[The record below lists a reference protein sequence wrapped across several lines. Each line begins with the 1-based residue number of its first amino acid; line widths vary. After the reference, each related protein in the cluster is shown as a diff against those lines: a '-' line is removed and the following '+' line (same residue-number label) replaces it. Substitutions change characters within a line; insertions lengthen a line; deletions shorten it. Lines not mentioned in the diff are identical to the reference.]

1 MERLSMDQ
9 SLIRGAAAAL
19 IALELLAAPSAN
31 AQGGAVQ
38 ARPARDTAIVM
49 RVQGRQMG
57 DSIFMRVFDAP
68 SKAKIDTIMLKW
80 RSLDDESV
88 VSDQSR
94 RIRREMEALFT
105 ELSAQR
111 AAGATFMFQ
120 SPDIRHMQVTRLKG
134 WIGLTAGLAPR
145 EDIVD
150 SAGGYYVH
158 YYRYPSIVSVEPNSP
173 AHRAGIAAGDVLI
186 AYDGQ
191 DVVRNRVKMS
201 ELLVP
206 DRKLDVTVRRDGESQ
221 NFSLIVAKTPERIAI
236 RRLDPSELG
245 SALPPEGPLFWR
257 GRGGGLPGGG
267 LSEGPVQI
275 ELRPVPGAP
284 TFNRVSL
291 IERNGILGMGLVTVS
306 AELSR
311 TLKLDKGVLVQDCGE
326 ETPAFRGGLRT
337 GDIIVSVAGQT
348 VNTVGDVQSVVFAR
362 RNERV
367 MSFQIVREKK
377 PVTLNVKW

>member
-1 MERLSMDQ
+1 M
-9 SLIRGAAAAL
+9 
-19 IALELLAAPSAN
+19 
-31 AQGGAVQ
+31 
-38 ARPARDTAIVM
+38 
-49 RVQGRQMG
+49 
-57 DSIFMRVFDAP
+57 
-68 SKAKIDTIMLKW
+68 
-80 RSLDDESV
+80 
-88 VSDQSR
+88 
-94 RIRREMEALFT
+94 
-105 ELSAQR
+105 
-111 AAGATFMFQ
+111 
-120 SPDIRHMQVTRLKG
+120 
-134 WIGLTAGLAPR
+134 
-145 EDIVD
+145 
-150 SAGGYYVH
+150 
-158 YYRYPSIVSVEPNSP
+158 
-173 AHRAGIAAGDVLI
+173 
-186 AYDGQ
+186 
-191 DVVRNRVKMS
+191 
-201 ELLVP
+201 
-206 DRKLDVTVRRDGESQ
+206 
-221 NFSLIVAKTPERIAI
+221 
-236 RRLDPSELG
+236 
-245 SALPPEGPLFWR
+245 
-257 GRGGGLPGGG
+257 PGGG